1 MYKAYKYRIYPT
13 DDQKASLAKAFGC
26 CRWYWNL
33 ALNLCQETYLKTGK
47 GLSRG
52 YIQGLLPGLKKEY
65 PWLTDAYSQSLQVVA
80 LNLSTAYKNFFEKRA
95 QLPRFKSKH
104 GRQSLSYPANVKFE
118 GDYIKLPGKIG
129 LVYCHRHR
137 EFEGTIKTVTVSQNS
152 DGQYYASV
160 LVDDGKETPSQSTEG
175 KAVGIDVGLTHFA
188 ITSDGSKY
196 DNPRHGDKHHRNLK
210 RQQQKLSRKQKGSQ
224 NRTKAKQKVAK
235 VYSKT
240 ARCREDFLHK
250 LSRQIVNE
258 NQVIAVENLNVKGM
272 VRNPKLAKAISDVGW
287 GMFTTMLKYKAE
299 WEGKTYIEVDRF
311 FASSKTCHVCLNR
324 VDSLSLDIRQWQC
337 QHCGTCHDRDVNAA
351 QNIRNE
357 ALRILRL
364 CSVQVLSLGTS
375 DTAWGGSVRQ
385 PGKTSVLLDAVPVES
400 GSPIL

>member
-1 MYKAYKYRIYPT
+1 M
-13 DDQKASLAKAFGC
+13 
-26 CRWYWNL
+26 
-33 ALNLCQETYLKTGK
+33 
-47 GLSRG
+47 
-52 YIQGLLPGLKKEY
+52 
-65 PWLTDAYSQSLQVVA
+65 
-80 LNLSTAYKNFFEKRA
+80 
-95 QLPRFKSKH
+95 
-104 GRQSLSYPANVKFE
+104 
-118 GDYIKLPGKIG
+118 
-129 LVYCHRHR
+129 
-137 EFEGTIKTVTVSQNS
+137 
-152 DGQYYASV
+152 
-160 LVDDGKETPSQSTEG
+160 DDGKETPSQSTEG

-337 QHCGTCHDRDVNAA
+337 QHCGTCHERDVNAA

-357 ALRILRL
+357 ALRIL
-364 CSVQVLSLGTS
+364 SLGTS
-375 DTAWGGSVRQ
+375 DTAWVGSVRQ

-400 GSPIL
+400 GSPML